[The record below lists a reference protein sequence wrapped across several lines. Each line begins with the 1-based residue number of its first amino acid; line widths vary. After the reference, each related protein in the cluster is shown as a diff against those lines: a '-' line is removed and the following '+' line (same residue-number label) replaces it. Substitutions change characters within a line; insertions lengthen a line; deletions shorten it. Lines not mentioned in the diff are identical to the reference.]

1 MQPREQPR
9 ERIGESPR
17 AAIIPLFGQNQT
29 SGGADPDTL
38 TARELLRLL
47 GKRILESTRAH
58 IGHIKHLLLQLRSR
72 LRTRLRSSA
81 GQTLTRIS
89 AFLRHVP
96 EFPTNLIVRFLHALP
111 LTLVRQRWRVGL
123 AVLVVFVPASYFA
136 YCIVTI
142 PFSGGLSIEPTPSAL
157 VVEADDGRA
166 FATRGI
172 FKGEKLSP
180 DQLPAILAGA
190 VIAIEDRRFY
200 QHGGID
206 FPATIRA
213 AWHDLL
219 GRRLE
224 GGSTITQQLARLLY
238 LSPERSLKRKVQ
250 EVVLAIWLES
260 HLTKQQILARY
271 LDTAYFGAGAYG
283 VDAAAKRYF
292 GKSAKD
298 LSVGEAAMLAGLIRA
313 PSALEPDRNL
323 DRARQ
328 RENIVLDAMVQAGTI
343 SQQQADDARQK
354 PTVLHVPPQ
363 APTGTNYFIDT
374 MASEVKSLVGTN
386 VGDLTVRTTLNRE
399 LQQIAESVIAKR
411 LATTGASK
419 NAHQAA
425 LIAMAPDGAILAMVG
440 GRDYNN
446 SQFNR
451 AIQARRQPGSLFKL
465 FVYLAAMRK
474 GLTPETVLVDQPVQI
489 GDWEPENYGDR
500 YYGPVNLR
508 TAFAH
513 SLNSIAVQLADRVG
527 VRSVIETAKQLGVQ
541 SNLPE
546 VPSVA
551 LGSGDVTLLEMTRAF
566 AAIAKDTNR
575 VDQYTVNG
583 ITKANRNLYS
593 RSAPHA
599 TQADGPLLHSE
610 MMDLLSSVVRDGT
623 GRAAQ
628 LDLPVAGKTG
638 TSQDYRDAWFVGF
651 TPDLVVGV
659 WVGNDD
665 NSPMKGVT
673 GGSLPATIW
682 HDFVKSA
689 EPLWRSQG
697 ATAGLDGTKVATS
710 MGSAPEAS
718 ANADDKVLRGTAT
731 VLDSGVIELQGRV
744 IRLLGW
750 DSFGRRDFYAL
761 CRLLRR
767 REVICTP
774 AGRSPLYN
782 CQVGDINLSASII
795 AAGQFANDASREL
808 ERVDKFAHI
817 NENLRRHASRHFWV
831 HRFFHW

>member
-9 ERIGESPR
+9 ERIGGSQR

-29 SGGADPDTL
+29 SGSADPDTL
-38 TARELLRLL
+38 TVRDLL
-47 GKRILESTRAH
+47 GLLAKRILISTRVH
-58 IGHIKHLLLQLRSR
+58 IGHLKHFVLQLRSH
-72 LRTRLRSSA
+72 LHNPQPLATE
-81 GQTLTRIS
+81 QILTPIS
-89 AFLRHVP
+89 ASRRHGL
-96 EFPTNLIVRFLHALP
+96 PTNLIAKCLQALP
-111 LTLVRQRWRVGL
+111 RRLLRQRWRFGL
-123 AVLVVFVPASYFA
+123 AGVVVLVPASYVA

-157 VVEADDGRA
+157 VVETDDGRA

-172 FKGEKLSP
+172 FKGEKLLP
-180 DQLPAILAGA
+180 DQLPAILASA
-190 VIAIEDRRFY
+190 VTAIEDRRFY

-213 AWHDLL
+213 VWHDLL

-250 EVVLAIWLES
+250 EAILAIWLES

-298 LSVGEAAMLAGLIRA
+298 VSVSEAAMLAGLVRA

-323 DRARQ
+323 GRARE
-328 RENIVLDAMVQAGTI
+328 RANIVLDAMVQAGAI
-343 SQQQADDARQK
+343 SQQQADVARQK
-354 PTVLHVPPQ
+354 PAVLHVPPQ
-363 APTGTNYFIDT
+363 APPGSNYFIDT

-399 LQQIAESVIAKR
+399 LQRIAESVITDR
-411 LATTGASK
+411 LATTGVSK

-474 GLTPETVLVDQPVQI
+474 GLTPETILVDQPVQI

-583 ITKANRNLYS
+583 ITKANRSLYS
-593 RSAPHA
+593 RSTPHA
-599 TQADGPLLHSE
+599 AQADGPLVHSE
-610 MMDLLSSVVRDGT
+610 MMDLLSSVVRNGT

-682 HDFVKSA
+682 HDFVRSA
-689 EPLWRSQG
+689 EPLRRSQG
-697 ATAGLDGTKVATS
+697 ATAALDGTKVATS
-710 MGSAPEAS
+710 TGSAPEAP
-718 ANADDKVLRGTAT
+718 ANLDDKVLRGMAT
-731 VLDSGVIELQGRV
+731 VLDSGVIELQGRI

-750 DSFGRRDFYAL
+750 DGFGRRDFYNL
-761 CRLLRR
+761 RRLLRR

-774 AGRSPLYN
+774 ADRGPLYN
-782 CQVGDINLSASII
+782 CQVGDINLSASIV
-795 AAGQFANDASREL
+795 AAGQFANDASPEF
-808 ERVDKFAHI
+808 EAHI
-817 NENLRRHASRHFWV
+817 NENQRRRASRHFLV

>member
-1 MQPREQPR
+1 
-9 ERIGESPR
+9 
-17 AAIIPLFGQNQT
+17 
-29 SGGADPDTL
+29 
-38 TARELLRLL
+38 
-47 GKRILESTRAH
+47 
-58 IGHIKHLLLQLRSR
+58 
-72 LRTRLRSSA
+72 
-81 GQTLTRIS
+81 
-89 AFLRHVP
+89 
-96 EFPTNLIVRFLHALP
+96 
-111 LTLVRQRWRVGL
+111 
-123 AVLVVFVPASYFA
+123 VLVPASYVA

-142 PFSGGLSIEPTPSAL
+142 PFSGGLSVEPTPIAL
-157 VVEADDGRA
+157 VVEANDGRA

-180 DQLPAILAGA
+180 DQLPAILANA

-200 QHGGID
+200 SHGGID

-213 AWHDLL
+213 AWHDLV

-238 LSPERSLKRKVQ
+238 LSPERSVKRKVQ
-250 EVVLAIWLES
+250 EAILAIWLES
-260 HLTKQQILARY
+260 HLSKQQILARY
-271 LDTAYFGAGAYG
+271 LGTAYFGAGAYG

-298 LSVGEAAMLAGLIRA
+298 VSVGEAAMLAGLIRA

-323 DRARQ
+323 DRARE
-328 RENIVLDAMVQAGTI
+328 RANIVLNAMVQTGAI
-343 SQQQADDARQK
+343 SQQQADAARQK
-354 PTVLHVPPQ
+354 PAVVHVPPQ
-363 APTGTNYFIDT
+363 APTGSNYFIDT
-374 MASEVKSLVGTN
+374 MASEVKSLIGTN

-399 LQQIAESVIAKR
+399 LQQIAESVINKR
-411 LATTGASK
+411 LATIGVSK

-440 GRDYNN
+440 GRDYNG

-451 AIQARRQPGSLFKL
+451 AIQARRQPGSLFKV

-489 GDWEPENYGDR
+489 GDWKPENYGDR
-500 YYGPVNLR
+500 YYGPVSLR

-513 SLNSIAVQLADRVG
+513 SLNSIAVQLADQVG
-527 VRSVIETAKQLGVQ
+527 VRTVIETAKQLGVQ
-541 SNLPE
+541 SKLPE

-551 LGSGDVTLLEMTRAF
+551 LGSGDVTLLEMASAF
-566 AAIAKDTNR
+566 AAIAKDAKR
-575 VDQYTVNG
+575 IDPYTVNG
-583 ITKANRNLYS
+583 ITKTNRDLYS
-593 RSAPHA
+593 RPPPHA
-599 TQADGPLLHSE
+599 AQANGPLIHSE

-628 LDLPVAGKTG
+628 LDLPIAGKTG

-659 WVGNDD
+659 WAGNDD

-689 EPLWRSQG
+689 EPLLRSQG
-697 ATAGLDGTKVATS
+697 ATAALDGTKVATS
-710 MGSAPEAS
+710 TGSDM
-718 ANADDKVLRGTAT
+718 DDKVFRGTAT

-750 DSFGRRDFYAL
+750 GGFGRRDFYAL
-761 CRLLRR
+761 RRLLRR

-774 AGRSPLYN
+774 EERSPLYN

-795 AAGQFANDASREL
+795 AERQFANDSSPEL

-817 NENLRRHASRHFWV
+817 NDNLRHHSLRHFSV

>member
-1 MQPREQPR
+1 MQSGEQPREQ
-9 ERIGESPR
+9 IGDSPR
-17 AAIIPLFGQNQT
+17 AAIISL
-29 SGGADPDTL
+29 SGRKRPSEGVNPDTL
-38 TARELLRLL
+38 TVRELLGIL
-47 GKRILESTRAH
+47 GQRILISAH
-58 IGHIKHLLLQLRSR
+58 VEVARLNRSLLQLRW
-72 LRTRLRSSA
+72 RLRS
-81 GQTLTRIS
+81 LVPP
-89 AFLRHVP
+89 AF
-96 EFPTNLIVRFLHALP
+96 EQP
-111 LTLVRQRWRVGL
+111 LTASRGSRHHAPGFLSRLIGKGRDALTWLRQRWRLGL
-123 AVLVVFVPASYFA
+123 AGVVVLVPASYVA

-142 PFSGGLSIEPTPSAL
+142 PFSGGLSIHPTPSAL

-172 FKGEKLSP
+172 FKGEELTP
-180 DQLPAILAGA
+180 DQLPAILANA

-200 QHGGID
+200 QHGGVD
-206 FPATIRA
+206 LPATIRA

-238 LSPERSLKRKVQ
+238 LSPERNLKRKVQ
-250 EVVLAIWLES
+250 EAVLAIWLES

-271 LDTAYFGAGAYG
+271 LDSAYFGAGTYG

-292 GKSAKD
+292 GKSARNV
-298 LSVGEAAMLAGLIRA
+298 SVAEAAMLAGLIRA

-328 RENIVLDAMVQAGTI
+328 RADIVLDAMVQTGAI
-343 SQQQADDARQK
+343 SQQQADAARQK
-354 PTVLHVPPQ
+354 PAVLHVPPH
-363 APTGTNYFIDT
+363 APTGSNYFIDT

-386 VGDLTVRTTLNRE
+386 VGDLTVQTTLNRE
-399 LQQIAESVIAKR
+399 MQQIAESAIANR
-411 LATTGASK
+411 LATTGATK
-419 NAHQAA
+419 NVHQAA
-425 LIAMAPDGAILAMVG
+425 LIAMAPDGAILAIVG

-451 AIQARRQPGSLFKL
+451 AIRARRQPGSLFKL

-474 GLTPETVLVDQPVQI
+474 GLTPETVLIDRPVQI
-489 GDWEPENYGDR
+489 GNWEPENYGDR
-500 YYGPVNLR
+500 YYGPVTLR

-513 SLNSIAVQLADRVG
+513 SLNSIAVQLADQVG
-527 VRSVIETAKQLGVQ
+527 IRAVIDTAKQLGVQ
-541 SNLPE
+541 SKLPE

-551 LGSGDVTLLEMTRAF
+551 LGSGDVTLLEMTSAF
-566 AAIAKDTNR
+566 AAIAKGTNR
-575 VDQYTVNG
+575 VDPYTVHE
-583 ITKANRNLYS
+583 ITKTNRNLYS
-593 RSAPHA
+593 RSASHA
-599 TQADGPLLHSE
+599 ARADSPLIHSE
-610 MMDLLSSVVRDGT
+610 MMDLLSGVVREGT

-673 GGSLPATIW
+673 GGSLPAMIW
-682 HDFVKSA
+682 HDFVRGA
-689 EPLWRSQG
+689 EPLRRSEG
-697 ATAGLDGTKVATS
+697 AMAVLYGTKAATS
-710 MGSAPEAS
+710 TGSTLEAP
-718 ANADDKVLRGTAT
+718 ANVDNKVLRGTAT

-750 DSFGRRDFYAL
+750 DDFGRRNFYAL
-761 CRLLRR
+761 RRLLRR

-774 AGRSPLYN
+774 ADRPPLYN
-782 CQVGDINLSASII
+782 CQVGDISLPANIVPY
-795 AAGQFANDASREL
+795 AGQFAKESTNPDLVGGEQYARTTHN
-808 ERVDKFAHI
+808 A
-817 NENLRRHASRHFWV
+817 RRHEFRRFWL
-831 HRFFHW
+831 RGFFR

>member
-1 MQPREQPR
+1 MQFREQPR
-9 ERIGESPR
+9 ERIEESQK
-17 AAIIPLFGQNQT
+17 AAIIPLFRQNPT
-29 SGGADPDTL
+29 SEGADPDTL
-38 TARELLRLL
+38 TVRELLGLL
-47 GKRILESTRAH
+47 VKRISISTRAC
-58 IGHIKHLLLQLRSR
+58 IGHLKHLVLQLGSR
-72 LRTRLRSSA
+72 LRDRQPSTT
-81 GQTLTRIS
+81 GQILTPIS
-89 AFLRHVP
+89 ASRRQG
-96 EFPTNLIVRFLHALP
+96 FPTKLIARCLHALP
-111 LTLVRQRWRVGL
+111 VTLLRQRWRFGL
-123 AVLVVFVPASYFA
+123 AGIVVLVPASYVA

-142 PFSGGLSIEPTPSAL
+142 PFSGGLSIEATPSAL
-157 VVEADDGRA
+157 VVETDDGRA

-180 DQLPAILAGA
+180 DQLPATLSSA

-250 EVVLAIWLES
+250 EAILAIWLES

-298 LSVGEAAMLAGLIRA
+298 VSLGEAAMLAGLIRA

-323 DRARQ
+323 DRARE
-328 RENIVLDAMVQAGTI
+328 RANIVLDAMVRAGAI
-343 SQQQADDARQK
+343 SQQQADVTRQK
-354 PTVLHVPPQ
+354 PVVLHVPPQ
-363 APTGTNYFIDT
+363 APTGSNYFIDT

-399 LQQIAESVIAKR
+399 LQQLAESVIAKR

-451 AIQARRQPGSLFKL
+451 ALQARRQPGSLFKL

-500 YYGPVNLR
+500 YYGPVTLR

-513 SLNSIAVQLADRVG
+513 SLNSVAVQLADQVG
-527 VRSVIETAKQLGVQ
+527 VRTVIDTAKQLGVQ
-541 SNLPE
+541 SKLPE

-551 LGSGDVTLLEMTRAF
+551 LGSGDVTLLEMTSAF

-575 VDQYTVNG
+575 LDPYTVNG
-583 ITKANRNLYS
+583 ITKTNRSLYS
-593 RSAPHA
+593 RSTPYAA
-599 TQADGPLLHSE
+599 QADGPLIHSE

-682 HDFVKSA
+682 HDFVRSA
-689 EPLWRSQG
+689 EPLRRSSQE
-697 ATAGLDGTKVATS
+697 ATAALDGTKVATS
-710 MGSAPEAS
+710 TGSAPEAP
-718 ANADDKVLRGTAT
+718 ANVDDKVLRGMAT

-761 CRLLRR
+761 RRLLRR

-795 AAGQFANDASREL
+795 AAGQFANDASPEL

-817 NENLRRHASRHFWV
+817 NENLRRQSRHFWV